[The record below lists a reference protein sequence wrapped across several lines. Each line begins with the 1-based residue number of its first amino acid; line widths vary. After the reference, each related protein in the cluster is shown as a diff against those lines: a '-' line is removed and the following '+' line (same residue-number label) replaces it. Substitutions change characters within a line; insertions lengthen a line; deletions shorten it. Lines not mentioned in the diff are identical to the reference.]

1 MNMET
6 MLYDEI
12 ETEFEKLRV
21 MTPGSEEHKAIVNEL
36 VLLMDRAIKMEQ
48 VNNDCL
54 DKTETRENELKLRE
68 EQFEKEQA
76 MKQEQ
81 FESEQAMKK
90 QQLED
95 EKHDRLVK
103 NIISVA
109 GIALP
114 LIVTIWGTKVSLKFE
129 EEGTFTTIMGRG
141 FINKLLPKK

>member
-12 ETEFEKLRV
+12 ETEFEKLRG

-48 VNNDCL
+48 VTNDCQ
-54 DKTETRENELKLRE
+54 DKTETRENELRLRE

-81 FESEQAMKK
+81 FESEQNMKK
-90 QQLED
+90 QQM
-95 EKHDRLVK
+95 
-103 NIISVA
+103 S
-109 GIALP
+109 
-114 LIVTIWGTKVSLKFE
+114 
-129 EEGTFTTIMGRG
+129 
-141 FINKLLPKK
+141 

>member
-48 VNNDCL
+48 VNNDCQ
-54 DKTETRENELKLRE
+54 DKTETRENEQKLRE

-95 EKHDRLVK
+95 EKRDRLVK